1 MTLPRADTH
10 SNTGGCLPNY
20 FMEEYA
26 VKITNE
32 QLACEYNYYLV
43 QKLLKKALSEKLITV
58 DEFNKI
64 SEKNRLSFSPTLAEI
79 MPNTA

>member
-1 MTLPRADTH
+1 M
-10 SNTGGCLPNY
+10 
-20 FMEEYA
+20 
-26 VKITNE
+26 KITNE

-64 SEKNRLSFSPTLAEI
+64 SEKNRLSFSPILAEI
-79 MPNTA
+79 MPDTA

>member
-1 MTLPRADTH
+1 M
-10 SNTGGCLPNY
+10 
-20 FMEEYA
+20 
-26 VKITNE
+26 KITNE

-64 SEKNRLSFSPTLAEI
+64 SEKNRLSFSPVLAEI
-79 MPNTA
+79 IPNTA

>member
-1 MTLPRADTH
+1 M
-10 SNTGGCLPNY
+10 
-20 FMEEYA
+20 
-26 VKITNE
+26 KITNE